1 MIPELGHFAVILALN
16 IAVLLGFLPL
26 IGKRLPNSGWVALVK
41 PLTHSHLISITL
53 GFFCLSYSF
62 IQHDFSVAYVAR
74 NSNSHLPLLYCI
86 SGVWGA
92 HEGSILLWVLCLA
105 VWMSL
110 VSGFSRQLDPLMSAR
125 ILSIM
130 AMISTGFLAFLLLTS
145 NPFLRLFPYPTEGH
159 DLNPLLQDP
168 GLAIHPPLLYM
179 GYVGFSVGF
188 AFAVSVLIEGKL
200 DSTAVRWLR
209 PWILCA
215 WMFLTLGI
223 TLGSF
228 WAYYELGWG
237 GWWFWDPVENSSF
250 MPWLVGTALIH
261 SVIVTEKRKIF
272 HSWTVLLAI
281 CSFSLSL
288 LGTFL
293 VRSGVLT
300 SVHAFASDPSRGLFI
315 LFFLAI
321 VVGGSLL
328 LFANRAPLLA
338 TDSQLAVLSRE
349 SLLLSNNILL
359 VITAASI
366 LLGTLYPLAFD
377 ALGLGKLSVGAPY
390 FNTVFFPLM
399 APLLLLLGIGVI
411 VRWHTDQLT
420 RIKNK
425 TLLLVFFTALVSI
438 VMIRLQADFSFPA
451 FTGCFLA
458 VWVFVSSLNTF
469 ITTPFSIRLLGMNL
483 AHIGLAVFTVGIV
496 MSSAYSLDKTVKLTP
511 GETVNLAAYTLHF
524 KEFSTV
530 EVENYIAHQAHIE
543 LSNGSEFIT
552 VLYPQKR
559 FYKQHKMPMTEAAIY
574 SGVLKDIFIAMGEA
588 IDDSGTWSFRIYLKS
603 FIRWIWMG
611 GLLMALGAFI
621 AATESVYRLR
631 SYSSCNVQI

>member
-16 IAVLLGFLPL
+16 ITALLGFLPL

-41 PLTHSHLISITL
+41 PLTHLHLLCITL
-53 GFFCLSYSF
+53 GFTCLTYSF

-110 VSGFSRQLDPLMSAR
+110 VNAFSRQLDPLMSAR
-125 ILSIM
+125 ILSTM

-250 MPWLVGTALIH
+250 MPWLVGTAMIH
-261 SVIVTEKRKIF
+261 SVIVTEKRQIF

-328 LFANRAPLLA
+328 LFANRAPRLA

-458 VWVFVSSLNTF
+458 FWVLFSSLSTF
-469 ITTPFSIRLLGMNL
+469 ITQSFSRRLLGMNL
-483 AHIGLAVFTVGIV
+483 AHIGLAVFTVGV
-496 MSSAYSLDKTVKLTP
+496 AMSSAYSIARDVKLKP
-511 GETVNLAAYTLHF
+511 GESVELASYTLS
-524 KEFSTV
+524 FSRLESV
-530 EVENYIAHQAHIE
+530 MLDNYTAKQANLSVSSTDGQLAE
-543 LSNGSEFIT
+543 LH
-552 VLYPQKR
+552 PQKR
-559 FYKQHKMPMTEAAIY
+559 LYRQHKMPMTEVAIY
-574 SGVLKDIFIAMGEA
+574 SGVFKDIFVAMGEEL
-588 IDDSGTWSFRIYLKS
+588 DTSDTWSFRIYYKS
-603 FIRWIWMG
+603 FIRWIWAGGVLMAIG
-611 GLLMALGAFI
+611 GLI
-621 AATESVYRLR
+621 AACDA
-631 SYSSCNVQI
+631 SCRFRKRADSDVQI